1 MVYGV
6 FIPAVVVLS
15 SEKCASNS
23 EIGGPPQLH
32 LPDEVIH
39 AHGKGKGSCC
49 GPKGITFR

>member
-6 FIPAVVVLS
+6 LIPAVVVLS

-23 EIGGPPQLH
+23 EIGGPPLH

-39 AHGKGKGSCC
+39 DCLN
-49 GPKGITFR
+49 